1 MISAPQIE
9 ALIIQ
14 ALPDAQVNVLDP
26 NNDGQHFSAVVVAPQ
41 FVGLTMIKQH
51 RLINEALKARIDSGE
66 IHALQLKTFTP
77 DQWQQAKSEGNVQFG

>member
-26 NNDGQHFSAVVVAPQ
+26 NNDGQHFSAVVIAPQ
-41 FVGLTMIKQH
+41 FTGLTMIKQH

-77 DQWQQAKSEGNVQFG
+77 DQWQQAKSEGKVQFG